1 MAKSFHSSSSRRPAT
16 QSAEVRRYLDGHRSE
31 LKLLLGTPSTA
42 GVRLARRHA
51 EIMDGLLVKLYA
63 SAHVNRHD
71 SSVLLGAVGGYG
83 RGLLGLK
90 SDLDVCFV
98 TTGATDALQPFVERM
113 LYPLWDAGVSVGH
126 QVISIADAVADAV
139 HDLPMATELLD
150 FRPLV
155 GDEFLA
161 PVLEECAFAGV
172 FSSGQLNN
180 FIARLEAQSEARH
193 QRFGDSVYL
202 LEPDLKNGT
211 GGLRDLD
218 FAMWA
223 ARARFRLGSLNELSR
238 LGILTSQQ
246 RVETERAMDFLW
258 SARNCLH
265 HLAGRRSDR
274 LTFAEQESVA
284 RALGYEERASS
295 HSGGRSKGALD
306 GVMVEIFMSD
316 YYLHA
321 RVIARVCEQIF
332 GHAKRRSE
340 VDVALTSALAQGIVS
355 CDKGIA
361 LEDPK
366 QLEHDPALALRI
378 YVESMARDLP
388 VLSRSRDAIARA
400 SAEPAFCERLRESR
414 EAAQAFVQLVATS
427 KPAPNRRDSILSE
440 LHDVGLLLAMI
451 PEFLPVVGRVHHD
464 MYHVYTVDVHSVAAV
479 DRLRALSRGDLAR
492 EHPLACRLAAEITRP
507 KMLFLATLLHDVGK
521 AIGGKD
527 HARRGAEMSR
537 AILQRLGLSSEDVDD
552 ACHLILKHLSM
563 YTIAARRDLS
573 DQATISEFVGEVR
586 GREGLRDLYLL
597 TVADLST
604 TSPSSMTRWKAG
616 LLDALFCASDALLSG
631 SSVEPRRVANV
642 RNRVKE
648 LWVVG
653 DGCALALEEFLD
665 TMPERYLLSNAPED
679 ILEHARVA
687 ICPRDQPVAAA
698 FVSTGVPSRG
708 QDVVELCVVT
718 DSRPNARLCVVA
730 ADRPGL
736 LASIAAAISANRLEV
751 HAAQV
756 NSRPLRDGGMQAVDL
771 FWVHI
776 PHAEKASVHER
787 LPKLERDLQ
796 KVITGQVAPAE
807 LLKRP
812 RSVRWCE
819 RSSPPVFTEVVI
831 DQRASQKHTV
841 IEVLTQDRP
850 GLLFTLAQEL
860 HGLGLSI
867 TLAKIS
873 TEGTRVIDVFYV
885 TEANGEKVLGAVRS
899 DEIRARLLA
908 CLGAAAAVG
917 QA

>member
-1 MAKSFHSSSSRRPAT
+1 MAKSFHSPSRRSAT
-16 QSAEVRRYLDGHRSE
+16 QSEEVRRYLDAHRSE
-31 LKLLLGTPSTA
+31 LKLLLVTPGAAGT
-42 GVRLARRHA
+42 RLSRRHA
-51 EIMDGLLVKLYA
+51 EIMDGLMVKLYA
-63 SAHVNRHD
+63 AAHVDRHD

-172 FSSGQLNN
+172 FSSAQLDT
-180 FIARLEAQSEARH
+180 FTARLEAQSEARH
-193 QRFGDSVYL
+193 QRFGDSIYL

-223 ARARFRLGSLNELSR
+223 ARARFRIGSLGELAR
-238 LGILTSQQ
+238 LGVLTAQQ
-246 RVETERAMDFLW
+246 RVETERAVDFLW
-258 SARNCLH
+258 SARNSLH
-265 HLAGRRSDR
+265 YLAGRRSDR
-274 LTFAEQESVA
+274 LTFADQESVA
-284 RALGYEERASS
+284 RALGYETRAPSQ
-295 HSGGRSKGALD
+295 GDRLSKTELT
-306 GVMVEIFMSD
+306 GVMVELFMSD
-316 YYLHA
+316 YYRHA
-321 RVIARVCEQIF
+321 RVIARACEQIF

-340 VDVALTSALAQGIVS
+340 VDVALTTVLAKGVVS
-355 CDKGIA
+355 CGKGIA
-361 LEDPK
+361 LEDPGR
-366 QLEHDPALALRI
+366 LTRDPALALRI
-378 YVESMARDLP
+378 YVEGLTRDLP

-400 SAEPAFCERLRESR
+400 TAEPQFCAKLRESK
-414 EAAQAFVQLVATS
+414 EAAQAFVQLVAS
-427 KPAPNRRDSILSE
+427 AKPAPNRRDSILSE

-451 PEFLPVVGRVHHD
+451 PEFAPVVGRVHHD

-492 EHPLACRLAAEITRP
+492 EYPLACRLAAEITRP

-527 HARRGAEMSR
+527 HAQRGAFMAR
-537 AILQRLGLSSEDVDD
+537 DILTRLGLSPEDVDD
-552 ACHLILKHLSM
+552 ACHLIRTHLTM
-563 YTIAARRDLS
+563 YMIAARRDLS
-573 DQATISEFVGEVR
+573 DPATIAEFTSEVR
-586 GREGLRDLYLL
+586 AREGLRDLYLL

-604 TSPSSMTRWKAG
+604 TSPSSMTKWKGG
-616 LLDALFCASDALLSG
+616 LLDALYCASDALLSG
-631 SSVEPRRVANV
+631 SAGEPRRVSNV
-642 RNRVKE
+642 RSKVRE
-648 LWVVG
+648 LWGRSEGEQAVS
-653 DGCALALEEFLD
+653 EFLD

-687 ICPRDQPVAAA
+687 VCPREQPVAAA
-698 FVSTGVPSRG
+698 FVSTGAPSRG

-771 FWVHI
+771 FWVHV
-776 PHAEKASVHER
+776 PHAEKASLHER

-796 KVITGQVAPAE
+796 KVVTGQVAPAD

-819 RSSPPVFTEVVI
+819 RSSPAVFSEVVI
-831 DQRASQKHTV
+831 DQRASQCHTV

-860 HGLGLSI
+860 HALGLSI

-885 TEANGEKVLGAVRS
+885 TEADGEKVAGAQRS
-899 DEIRARLLA
+899 EEIRARLLSS
-908 CLGAAAAVG
+908 LGVMIG